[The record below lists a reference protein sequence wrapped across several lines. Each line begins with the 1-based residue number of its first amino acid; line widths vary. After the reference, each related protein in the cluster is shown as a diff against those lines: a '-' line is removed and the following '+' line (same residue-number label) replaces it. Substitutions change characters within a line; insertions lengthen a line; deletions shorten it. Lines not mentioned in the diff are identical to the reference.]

1 MEQSVPELRPVSAGA
16 REGIEGAKRVKLTH
30 FPFRIGRESRYATV
44 NGERVSMERRLT
56 ESNPNNELY
65 LIDEHPVINVSREHL
80 TIDLLSDG
88 TFLVVDRG
96 STCGTIVDGKAIG
109 VREPANE
116 AVIQNGGRLVVGTRD
131 SPYVYEFIVDPSD
144 GV

>member
-1 MEQSVPELRPVSAGA
+1 MEQSVPELRPVSDGA

-56 ESNPNNELY
+56 ESKANNELY
-65 LIDEHPVINVSREHL
+65 LIDEHQVLNISREHL
-80 TIDLLSDG
+80 IIDRLPNG
-88 TFLVVDRG
+88 TFRVVDRG
-96 STCGTIVDGKAIG
+96 STCGTVVDGKAIG
-109 VREPANE
+109 TRESSNE
-116 AVIQNGGRLVVGTRD
+116 AIIESGGRLVLGTRD
-131 SPYVYEFIVDPSD
+131 SPYVYEFIVESND